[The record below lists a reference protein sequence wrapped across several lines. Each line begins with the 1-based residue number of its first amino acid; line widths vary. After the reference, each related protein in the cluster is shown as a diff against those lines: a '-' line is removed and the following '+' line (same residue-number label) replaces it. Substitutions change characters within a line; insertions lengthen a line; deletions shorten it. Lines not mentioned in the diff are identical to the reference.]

1 MTSPARVEIA
11 DVKVTDRHRLDL
23 GDITELAA
31 SIAMDGLMHP
41 IVITSDRHLIAGHRR
56 IEACKSLGWTEI
68 DATVIEQVTDA
79 AQLLRMERDENTCRK
94 DMTPTEKVSLGRALE
109 ALERPKARENQG
121 TRTDLGREL
130 SVRPNGKS
138 ADGTAFVPPNES
150 SEGGPRR
157 RRAYDVRED
166 VAPAVGLSTAS
177 YSRAKQ
183 LVTAAENGDV
193 AAAEQVK
200 EMDRTGKIT
209 APYEKWKG
217 HKVNRGDEAKT
228 TRDAFGL
235 AAQAPEPKPEKKPA
249 NVKNYKGRAPIDAM
263 ENAVATLSGI
273 AMPMRM
279 LTAEDLAAIP
289 DEVRTRWIK
298 ELAEVLS
305 TLRRVRDLIK
315 ENS

>member
-1 MTSPARVEIA
+1 MVEIA
-11 DVKVTDRHRLDL
+11 SVKVTDRHRVEL
-23 GDITELAA
+23 GDVSELAA

-41 IVITSDRHLIAGHRR
+41 IVITTDCRLIAGHRR

-68 DATVIEQVTDA
+68 QATVIEQVTDA

-94 DMTPTEKVSLGRALE
+94 DMTPSEKISLGRALE
-109 ALERPKARENQG
+109 ELERPKARERQG

-130 SVRPNGKS
+130 SVRPNETNNLRDS
-138 ADGTAFVPPNES
+138 
-150 SEGGPRR
+150 R

-183 LVTAAENGDV
+183 LVVAAENGDPV
-193 AAAEQVK
+193 AAEQVK
-200 EMDRTGKIT
+200 EMDRTGKVT

-217 HKVNRGDEAKT
+217 HKVNRGDEAKSK
-228 TRDAFGL
+228 RDAFGL
-235 AAQAPEPKPEKKPA
+235 ASEQPIEPEPKKKPS
-249 NVKNYKGRAPIDAM
+249 NVKNYKGRAPVDAM

-273 AMPMRM
+273 TMPMRM
-279 LTAEDLAAIP
+279 LTADDLAGAP

>member
-1 MTSPARVEIA
+1 MTAPAMVEIA
-11 DVKVTDRHRLDL
+11 SVKVADRHRIEL
-23 GDITELAA
+23 GDVSELAA

-41 IVITSDRHLIAGHRR
+41 VVITADRRLIAGHRR
-56 IEACKSLGWTEI
+56 IEACKSLGWTDI
-68 DATVIEQVTDA
+68 PATVIEQVTDA

-94 DMTPTEKVSLGRALE
+94 DMTPSEKISLGRALE
-109 ALERPKARENQG
+109 ELERPKARAAQAHG
-121 TRTDLGREL
+121 KTAPGRNA
-130 SVRPNGKS
+130 S
-138 ADGTAFVPPNES
+138 VPPNES
-150 SEGGPRR
+150 VDSRHR
-157 RRAYDVRED
+157 SYDVRED

-183 LVTAAENGDV
+183 LVTAAENGDPV
-193 AAAEQVK
+193 AAEQVK

-217 HKVNRGDEAKT
+217 HKVNRGADAASS
-228 TRDAFGL
+228 RDAFGL
-235 AAQAPEPKPEKKPA
+235 AGEKPAEPEPKKKPA

-279 LTAEDLAAIP
+279 LTADDLASAP